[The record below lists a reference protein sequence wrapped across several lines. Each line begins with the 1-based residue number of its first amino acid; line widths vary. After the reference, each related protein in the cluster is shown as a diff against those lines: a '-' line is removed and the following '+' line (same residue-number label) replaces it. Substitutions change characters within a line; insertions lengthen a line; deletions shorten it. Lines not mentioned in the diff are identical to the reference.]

1 MWLFQRAAPK
11 TFDQQMSN
19 LQGKIEAKEDTITE
33 TKAEIKALKKE
44 ARATKD
50 SKTTK

>member
-1 MWLFQRAAPK
+1 M
-11 TFDQQMSN
+11 FDQQMSN
-19 LQGKIEAKEDTITE
+19 LQVKIEGKEDAITE